1 LEYIEKHKDE
11 SRERMR
17 TATKERR
24 QRSQRFRTRDD
35 LGALEKRIQAN
46 SMACGVPPPP
56 WMDLLSARDGWH
68 APVSNAWNVGTGRFI
83 YPDMQPTRK
92 ALDAYVHLRRQRMR
106 TATIERAAPC
116 RESEASN
123 SPRRLASS
131 THMRRDSYIR
141 EGLVPQMFISAGSV
155 GCDVEPPIQ
164 VASRCWTH
172 EGHR

>member
-1 LEYIEKHKDE
+1 MLLRNEF
-11 SRERMR
+11 SR
-17 TATKERR
+17 T
-24 QRSQRFRTRDD
+24 
-35 LGALEKRIQAN
+35 
-46 SMACGVPPPP
+46 P
-56 WMDLLSARDGWH
+56 WPAEFLRLHGWICCRL
-68 APVSNAWNVGTGRFI
+68 GTGGMLWSQMLGMLVRVALI

-123 SPRRLASS
+123 SARRLASS